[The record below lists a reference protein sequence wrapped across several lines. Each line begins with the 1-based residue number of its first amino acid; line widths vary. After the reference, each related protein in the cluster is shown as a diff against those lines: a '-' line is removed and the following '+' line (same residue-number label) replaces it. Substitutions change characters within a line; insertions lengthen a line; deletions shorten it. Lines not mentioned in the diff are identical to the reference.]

1 MNGIN
6 LNIDS
11 DDILALIKVIDL
23 IEEFIGKNI
32 IKKYKINF
40 NKLRKKA
47 NHLKSLNIEENE
59 TKINLYH
66 SILKKINLLVKREHR
81 IDIFFITG
89 AHGGVIVYNS
99 TF

>member
-11 DDILALIKVIDL
+11 DDVLALIKVIDL
-23 IEEFIGKNI
+23 IEEFTGKNI
-32 IKKYKINF
+32 IRKYKSNL

-59 TKINLYH
+59 TKINLYS
-66 SILKKINLLVKREHR
+66 SI
-81 IDIFFITG
+81 F
-89 AHGGVIVYNS
+89 
-99 TF
+99 